1 APIFECTKQADEVIR
16 WLRSRTYLLALLRDI
31 QTSSPGFQGQPKTVI
46 RGVATRWTSHYLA
59 YRRLLEL
66 QPALQLLAR
75 DSRLYLSGNAES
87 HAKTRQMLPIIEN
100 GLFWHS
106 LTNRVKKHLEPLAIA
121 TNVTQSDNCR
131 LDEVLITFG
140 VLLHAFDSLNDSQQI
155 IKDAVIAS
163 LEKRWDKS
171 DQDVFIAAVILNP
184 FIRTQPFQH
193 LPELFT
199 PAAIYLLLQRL
210 WTRFYP
216 DTPVPADFYTSV
228 ISYLSE
234 DGQFATLSKTI
245 TAVTN
250 AAKAQVCE
258 HVYGCVYRCVCYS
271 APTFCRALRRPVL
284 SWFGGTIRFLEN
296 PFPLFTHSQF
306 IYIPSVPTR
315 QIVNG
320 CSALL
325 A

>member
-1 APIFECTKQADEVIR
+1 MHRMNARLERVVHDYFACKAPIFEWTKQADEVIR

-31 QTSSPGFQGQPKTVI
+31 QMSTPGFQGQPKTVI

-87 HAKTRQMLPIIEN
+87 HAKTQHMLPIIQD

-106 LTNRVKKHLEPLAIA
+106 VLQVKKHLEPLAIA

-140 VLLHAFDSLNDSQQI
+140 VLLHAFDSLDDTQQI
-155 IKDAVIAS
+155 ITDAVTAS

-184 FIRTQPFQH
+184 FIRTQPFRQ

-199 PAAIYLLLQRL
+199 PAAIYLLLERL

-216 DTPVPADFYTSV
+216 ETSVPDDFYTSV
-228 ISYLSE
+228 KSYLSE
-234 DGQFATLSKTI
+234 DGQFATLSKTM

-250 AAKAQVCE
+250 AAKA
-258 HVYGCVYRCVCYS
+258 H
-271 APTFCRALRRPVL
+271 
-284 SWFGGTIRFLEN
+284 IRK
-296 PFPLFTHSQF
+296 
-306 IYIPSVPTR
+306 
-315 QIVNG
+315 
-320 CSALL
+320 A
-325 A
+325 